1 MLSPACAF
9 LGAALLFGLQP
20 IVARQVIPVL
30 GGSPSVWTAC
40 VLFFSTV
47 LLLGYLYAHAL
58 GRIGS
63 LRIQAFVHVTLLLSA
78 AALLPARLAD
88 AATFTP
94 LESSPTR
101 WLLVML
107 ARTVGPAAFVIS
119 ATGPL
124 VQAWL
129 VRTRRVDPYHVY
141 AFGNAGSLAALVAYP
156 LIVEPVSSLTQ
167 QFTAWKWG
175 CWSFVAAMSS
185 CAVLAARSTP
195 ANVADRNASS
205 VPWDARANE
214 TLATALL
221 WVALSAIPSSLM
233 LGVTAYL
240 STDIAAV
247 PLLWVVPCALYL
259 LTLIASFSRFLPH
272 VTAFSGFLL
281 PIAVPASL
289 AVQSAHAPTPA
300 LLFAA
305 LQLAAFVVA
314 ALACHGALAVR
325 RPSPDR
331 LTVFYLWIAIG
342 GVLGGAVNTLV
353 APALFS
359 TVLEYPLMLIAAL
372 VLPTWCA
379 AQRPWQAWGRY
390 AAFIGVAS
398 VPSALLLQAMDVSRA
413 LVLFVAVG
421 IPLAFCFASRH
432 AGVQAGVIVALIVT
446 PFLAG
451 NRQEK
456 VLYTARSFF
465 GVHKVIAVDDGAA
478 HILQHG
484 TTVHGRQSLA
494 NELRR
499 EPASYYQHGG
509 PFGDIDRLSVA
520 GRGRRVGVA
529 GLGTGTLAA
538 YARPGDEWTFFE
550 IDPTVERIARNPAF
564 FTYLGDCGGRCRVI
578 LGDARI
584 SIRAAP
590 ARSFDLL
597 VFDVFSSDA
606 IPVHL
611 LTQEAIA
618 ESTERLRPGGLIAFH
633 ISNRY
638 LHLPPVLAAGA
649 AANQWSAVV
658 RNHTADP
665 DDRSRGG
672 LSSDWVVA
680 ANSEA
685 TLAPFVTLGWR
696 PLADNEPRVA
706 AWTDDYSN
714 VLAVARWRRSSQ

>member
-47 LLLGYLYAHAL
+47 LLLDY
-58 GRIGS
+58 
-63 LRIQAFVHVTLLLSA
+63 
-78 AALLPARLAD
+78 
-88 AATFTP
+88 
-94 LESSPTR
+94 
-101 WLLVML
+101 
-107 ARTVGPAAFVIS
+107 
-119 ATGPL
+119 
-124 VQAWL
+124 
-129 VRTRRVDPYHVY
+129 
-141 AFGNAGSLAALVAYP
+141 
-156 LIVEPVSSLTQ
+156 
-167 QFTAWKWG
+167 
-175 CWSFVAAMSS
+175 
-185 CAVLAARSTP
+185 
-195 ANVADRNASS
+195 ADRNASS

-214 TLATALL
+214 TLATVLL

-259 LTLIASFSRFLPH
+259 LTLIASFSRFWPR
-272 VTAFSGFLL
+272 VTALSGLLL
-281 PIAVPASL
+281 PIAVPAAL

-300 LLFAA
+300 PLFAA
-305 LQLAAFVVA
+305 LQFAAFVVA

-359 TVLEYPLMLIAAL
+359 SVLEYPLMLIAAL

-379 AQRPWQAWGRY
+379 AQRPWQAWGRF

-398 VPSALLLQAMDVSRA
+398 VPSALLLRAMDVSRA

-432 AGVQAGVIVALIVT
+432 RGVQAGVIVALIVT

-465 GVHKVIAVDDGAA
+465 GVHKVVAVDDGAA

-499 EPASYYQHGG
+499 EPAGYYQHGG
-509 PFGDIDRLSVA
+509 PFGDIDRLSVV
-520 GRGRRVGVA
+520 GGGRRVGVA
-529 GLGTGTLAA
+529 DLGTGTLAA
-538 YARPGDEWTFFE
+538 YALPGDEWTFFE
-550 IDPTVERIARNPAF
+550 IDPTVERIARNAAF

-578 LGDARI
+578 LGARI
-584 SIRAAP
+584 SIRAVP

-618 ESTERLRPGGLIAFH
+618 EYTEKLRPGGLIAFH

-658 RNHTADP
+658 RNHTADQ
-665 DDRSRGG
+665 DDRRRGG

-680 ANSEA
+680 AKSEA

-696 PLADNEPRVA
+696 PLGDTEPRVA

-714 VLAVARWRRSSQ
+714 VLAVATWRRSNQ